1 GGVALTNTEVIT
13 VIMQGSVT
21 EVTIAP
27 EPSTSAESF
36 TATVRVSSSGAG
48 TPTGTVNVFSFALT
62 GGCDNVPL
70 NGDGVATC
78 TFPASPPGTYRIEAA
93 YSGDDQFEESSGSAD
108 HVVVA
113 PATSNLRAAK

>member
-1 GGVALTNTEVIT
+1 MPFPQPVA
-13 VIMQGSVT
+13 
-21 EVTIAP
+21 
-27 EPSTSAESF
+27 
-36 TATVRVSSSGAG
+36 VSRLFII
-48 TPTGTVNVFSFALT
+48 VNVFSFALT

-93 YSGDDQFEESSGSAD
+93 YSGDDQFEESSGSTD

-113 PATSNLRAAK
+113 PATSNQRASR

>member
-1 GGVALTNTEVIT
+1 
-13 VIMQGSVT
+13 VT
-21 EVTIAP
+21 QVTIAP
-27 EPSTSAESF
+27 EPSTSAQGF
-36 TATVRVSSSGAG
+36 TATVRVSSRGEG

-78 TFPASPPGTYRIEAA
+78 DFPASPPGTYRIEAA

-108 HVVVA
+108 HEVVA
-113 PATSNLRAAK
+113 PATSNQRASR